1 MRGSRGLRRRRCKSR
16 QQSAWYGRGVLGRRP
31 TILVVDDEGSVRESL
46 ADLLQEHGYTVMDA
60 ADPETALSLA
70 EAHGGPIDLLVTDV
84 VMRYMSGRELA
95 MRLAATRPDIAV
107 IYMSGFDYDNIG
119 HLGVMGP
126 GSVFLQKPFHGDVLV
141 ATVQR
146 ILAGR

>member
-1 MRGSRGLRRRRCKSR
+1 
-16 QQSAWYGRGVLGRRP
+16 VPGRRP
-31 TILVVDDEGSVRESL
+31 TILVVDDEGSIRESL
-46 ADLLQEHGYTVMDA
+46 VDILDDHGYAVLAA

-70 EAHGGPIDLLVTDV
+70 KAHGGRIDVLVTDV

-95 MRLAATRPDIAV
+95 MRLAKSRPDIAV

-126 GSVFLQKPFHGDVLV
+126 GSVFLQKPFTSDVLV

-146 ILAGR
+146 ILAAR

>member
-1 MRGSRGLRRRRCKSR
+1 MP
-16 QQSAWYGRGVLGRRP
+16 GRRP
-31 TILVVDDEGSVRESL
+31 TILVVDDEGSIRESL
-46 ADLLQEHGYTVMDA
+46 AHVLHDEGYVVLAA
-60 ADPETALSLA
+60 ADPEIALSLA
-70 EAHGGPIDLLVTDV
+70 QAHGGRIDVLVTDV

-95 MRLAATRPDIAV
+95 MRLAASRPEIAV

-126 GSVFLQKPFHGDVLV
+126 GSVFLQKPFHTDVLV

>member
-1 MRGSRGLRRRRCKSR
+1 
-16 QQSAWYGRGVLGRRP
+16 VPGRRP
-31 TILVVDDEGSVRESL
+31 TILVVDDEGSIRESL
-46 ADLLQEHGYTVMDA
+46 AYVLHDHGYAVLAA

-70 EAHGGPIDLLVTDV
+70 QAHGGTIDLLVTDV

-95 MRLAATRPDIAV
+95 MRLAESRPDIAV

-126 GSVFLQKPFHGDVLV
+126 GAVFLQKPFPSDVLV

>member
-1 MRGSRGLRRRRCKSR
+1 M
-16 QQSAWYGRGVLGRRP
+16 LGPRP

-46 ADLLQEHGYTVMDA
+46 AEVLQDAGYTVLAA
-60 ADPETALSLA
+60 ADPEAALALA
-70 EAHGGPIDLLVTDV
+70 EAHGGRIDLLLTDI

-95 MRLAATRPDIAV
+95 MRLAQTRPDIAV

>member
-1 MRGSRGLRRRRCKSR
+1 
-16 QQSAWYGRGVLGRRP
+16 
-31 TILVVDDEGSVRESL
+31 VDDEGSIRESL
-46 ADLLQEHGYTVMDA
+46 VEILQEQGYAVLAA
-60 ADPETALSLA
+60 ADPETALALA
-70 EAHGGPIDLLVTDV
+70 KAHGGRIDILVTDV

-95 MRLAATRPDIAV
+95 MRLAKSRPDIAV

-126 GSVFLQKPFHGDVLV
+126 GAVFLQKPFASDVLV
-141 ATVQR
+141 EAVQR

>member
-1 MRGSRGLRRRRCKSR
+1 
-16 QQSAWYGRGVLGRRP
+16 VPGRRP
-31 TILVVDDEGSVRESL
+31 TILVVDDEGSIRESL
-46 ADLLQEHGYTVMDA
+46 AHVLHDHGYVVLAA

-70 EAHGGPIDLLVTDV
+70 QAHGGKIDVLVTDV

-95 MRLAATRPDIAV
+95 MRLAESRPDIAV

-126 GSVFLQKPFHGDVLV
+126 GSVFLQKPFHSDVLV

-146 ILAGR
+146 ILAARVSGDE